1 MLEFAAVEEGMRVQ
15 VSAVQLGLLNE
26 PSIQP
31 RHLRKMLEIPV
42 RLVLGFLRKTL
53 HVGLFVKP
61 GYKIKRFGHQLQ
73 RTTCG

>member
-1 MLEFAAVEEGMRVQ
+1 MLGC
-15 VSAVQLGLLNE
+15 LGRSLGYRMNLRFN
-26 PSIQP
+26 P
-31 RHLRKMLEIPV
+31 RHVRKMLEIPV